1 MPLMRVKH
9 PSPPVPPQKRAGESG
24 RGRPKGRLG
33 WLGSGRK
40 LFWSWWL
47 WIAAAIA
54 LEILGHWGPG
64 VACAAI
70 GFVFYLLT
78 PQEHVPRY
86 GLDTA
91 FAVHSHEFLT
101 SIVGTTGVPLVK
113 NNKIT
118 ILNNGDEFYPAML
131 EAIGN
136 ARKTITME
144 AYIFWK
150 GDIGLRFAQALAERR
165 QAGVTVKLLLDA
177 VGSASIGAEI
187 EKILQESGCELVW
200 YNPIRLRTISRFNNR
215 THRKSLVVDGRIAFT
230 GGAGIADHWT
240 GNAQDPAHWRDIQI
254 RLEGPDAFGLQ
265 TGFAQN
271 WLDTT
276 GELVSGE
283 GFFPP
288 CDAAGTMA
296 ALTIL
301 STPEAGSSAVRIMYY
316 LSIVSARHSIYIANP
331 YFIPD
336 DAATEILIDARHRG
350 VDVKVMIT
358 GIHNDMRLSRYSSIH
373 LYGKLLEA
381 GIEIYEY
388 NRTMLHQKTMVVDGI
403 WSTVG
408 TTNFDNRSF
417 ALNEESNVCVHDR
430 RLAEQL
436 EQIFMEDLK
445 GCDQVTLEK
454 WRHRGLKTR
463 LFGAVCVFLKDQT

>member
-1 MPLMRVKH
+1 
-9 PSPPVPPQKRAGESG
+9 
-24 RGRPKGRLG
+24 
-33 WLGSGRK
+33 
-40 LFWSWWL
+40 
-47 WIAAAIA
+47 
-54 LEILGHWGPG
+54 
-64 VACAAI
+64 
-70 GFVFYLLT
+70 
-78 PQEHVPRY
+78 
-86 GLDTA
+86 
-91 FAVHSHEFLT
+91 
-101 SIVGTTGVPLVK
+101 VK

-150 GDIGLRFAQALAERR
+150 GNIGRRFAQALADRR
-165 QAGVTVKLLLDA
+165 RAGVTVKLLLDA

-187 EKILQESGCELVW
+187 EKILQESGCEVVW

-288 CDAAGTMA
+288 YDAAGTMT

-350 VDVKVMIT
+350 VDVKLMIT

>member
-1 MPLMRVKH
+1 MRFKQ
-9 PSPPVPPQKRAGESG
+9 PSPLQTAQKRAGGSRKG
-24 RGRPKGRLG
+24 LPKGRPG

-47 WIAAAIA
+47 WIVAAIA
-54 LEILGHWGPG
+54 LEMLDHWGAG
-64 VACAAI
+64 VACATI

-86 GLDTA
+86 GLEGEL
-91 FAVHSHEFLT
+91 AVHSHEFLT
-101 SIVGTTGVPLVK
+101 SIVGTTGVPFVK
-113 NNKIT
+113 DNKIT
-118 ILNNGDEFYPAML
+118 ILNNGDQFYPAML
-131 EAIGN
+131 EAIGD
-136 ARKTITME
+136 AAKTITME

-150 GDIGLRFAQALAERR
+150 GDIGHRFAEALAARR
-165 QAGVTVKLLLDA
+165 RAGVTVKLLLDA
-177 VGSASIGAEI
+177 VGSASIGTEI
-187 EKILQESGCELVW
+187 QQILEDSGCELVW

-215 THRKSLVVDGRIAFT
+215 THRKSLIVDGRIAFT

-240 GNAQDPAHWRDIQI
+240 GNGQDPAHWRDIQI
-254 RLEGPDAFGLQ
+254 RLEGPGAFGLQ

-296 ALTIL
+296 AQTIL

-336 DAATEILIDARHRG
+336 DAALEILIEARRRG
-350 VDVKVMIT
+350 VDVKLMIA
-358 GIHNDMRLSRYSSIH
+358 GIHNDMRVSRYSGIH

-430 RLAEQL
+430 RLAGQL

-445 GCDQVTLEK
+445 GCDRVTLEK
-454 WRHRGLKTR
+454 WRRRGLKTR
-463 LFGAVCVFLKDQT
+463 LLGAVCLFLKDQM